1 MSDSATLCRL
11 CVRLALLLFKLG
23 LLMVTKL
30 GAAESVDEDERSS
43 FDLILDPVLMIVACT
58 E

>member
-1 MSDSATLCRL
+1 
-11 CVRLALLLFKLG
+11 
-23 LLMVTKL
+23 MVTKL